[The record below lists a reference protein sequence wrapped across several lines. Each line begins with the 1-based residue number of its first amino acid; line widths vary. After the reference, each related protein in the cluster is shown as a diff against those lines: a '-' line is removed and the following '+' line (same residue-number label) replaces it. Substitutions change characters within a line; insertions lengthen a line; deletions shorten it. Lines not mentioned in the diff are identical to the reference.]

1 MGLLERSVE
10 KREIPSGRGFLQDSS
25 VRATPWAYLCKLSEY
40 CTTVDV
46 KNTFFF
52 FNCFG
57 MLFLISLA
65 VLFASVALLHFF
77 PNPNQVWQLTS
88 QFRSLLLGP
97 IFLLLSW
104 RVSDQSDTC
113 QSDDLALCRT
123 VEKWGLSKKTG
134 QNRSVTTLDS
144 NNHEWWFLSIFA
156 SFTLLHPRHFARS
169 PLTPMQVRTTLFTTE
184 KIWYSISNIFKDKCP
199 WNFKSTSL
207 GHFW

>member
-1 MGLLERSVE
+1 MTTFYFFALFWHTCWPFGPGLICSVWKSIKDGITRTKHE
-10 KREIPSGRGFLQDSS
+10 KKREIPSGRGFLQDSF

-113 QSDDLALCRT
+113 LRWLGT
-123 VEKWGLSKKTG
+123 L
-134 QNRSVTTLDS
+134 LDS
-144 NNHEWWFLSIFA
+144 RKMG
-156 SFTLLHPRHFARS
+156 P
-169 PLTPMQVRTTLFTTE
+169 
-184 KIWYSISNIFKDKCP
+184 K
-199 WNFKSTSL
+199 
-207 GHFW
+207 